1 MKKYFTVDVFTNKLF
16 GGNPLAVFIDA
27 EKLSTSQMQSI
38 ASEINY
44 SETAFVLKPDNP
56 KNSAKVRIFT
66 PKSELSFAGHPNVGT
81 GFILSKN
88 PELIPGEYSNE
99 KLVFEEIAGLVDIF
113 PQYEKDN
120 IIKGCSIKAP
130 SNFKISSILPVSI
143 IADCLSVSEKSIS
156 IKRSKPVIG
165 GVGLDFGIVEVRDKR
180 VLSSCRCNI
189 SAFEKAEKKFGNGDY
204 PFSLLAFSEENKSN
218 YSVRVF
224 APLDGIIEDPA
235 TGSACGALGGLLAS
249 FTKETS
255 GSFNYTMRQGKEI
268 GRPSIIEISVVKKNK
283 TSENPMI
290 KGNCIEVSE
299 GIFYL

>member
-1 MKKYFTVDVFTNKLF
+1 M
-16 GGNPLAVFIDA
+16 
-27 EKLSTSQMQSI
+27 
-38 ASEINY
+38 
-44 SETAFVLKPDNP
+44 
-56 KNSAKVRIFT
+56 
-66 PKSELSFAGHPNVGT
+66 
-81 GFILSKN
+81 
-88 PELIPGEYSNE
+88 
-99 KLVFEEIAGLVDIF
+99 
-113 PQYEKDN
+113 
-120 IIKGCSIKAP
+120 
-130 SNFKISSILPVSI
+130 
-143 IADCLSVSEKSIS
+143 
-156 IKRSKPVIG
+156 
-165 GVGLDFGIVEVRDKR
+165 GLDFGIVEVRDKR